1 MLHLFQ
7 TIPFTNKN
15 MASGKLSESILW
27 QNLKQQ
33 LMRKQVVLFIWIA
46 LALFTA
52 GKQIFINSY
61 NNYLIFKYTF
71 VHAINQVN
79 LYLTAPEYFDVNHY
93 GPFFSLLIAPF
104 ALMPDWLGMI
114 SWQLA
119 NTVFLFFAIS
129 KLPITENQKVIV
141 LWLST
146 HELLTSILSF
156 QFNPSIAAV
165 IILSF
170 VCIEN
175 KKDFWAAFFI
185 ILGTFVKIYGIVGL
199 AFFFFSK
206 QKIKFIGSL
215 LFWAV
220 IFFIAPM
227 IVFSPHYI
235 IQSYQDWYVALVE
248 KNQINT
254 SLSGSTDI
262 SVMGMVR
269 RLFRDPSIPNTP
281 FILVGI
287 TFFGIIYLRITE
299 YKHVVFRLLF
309 LASVLL
315 FTVLFSSGAE
325 SPTFIIAFVGV
336 SLWFVLQPQPFKTT
350 SIVLIIFALLITS
363 FSPSDLFPQFI
374 RDNYIKQYS
383 LKALPCLI
391 ILIFIWNALLRYDF
405 SKMLPP
411 KTDSE

>member
-1 MLHLFQ
+1 MPTEKVFENNLW
-7 TIPFTNKN
+7 NKI
-15 MASGKLSESILW
+15 KR
-27 QNLKQQ
+27 Q
-33 LMRKQVVLFIWIA
+33 LLNIHVVFFVWIA
-46 LALFTA
+46 LAFFTA

-61 NNYLIFKYTF
+61 NNYLIFKFTF
-71 VHAINQVN
+71 VHALNHVN
-79 LYLTAPEYFDVNHY
+79 LYLPASQYFDVNHY

-104 ALMPDWLGMI
+104 AMMPDWLGMI
-114 SWQLA
+114 TWQLA
-119 NTVFLFFAIS
+119 NTIFLFWAIT
-129 KLPITENQKVIV
+129 KLPITENQKILI

-156 QFNPSIAAV
+156 QFNPSIAAI

-185 ILGTFVKIYGIVGL
+185 ILGTFVKLYGIVGL

-215 LFWAV
+215 AFWFV

-227 IVFSPHYI
+227 IIFSPQYI
-235 IQSYQDWYVALVE
+235 LQSYQDWYVALIE
-248 KNQINT
+248 KNQTNI
-254 SLSGSTDI
+254 SLSGATDI
-262 SVMGMVR
+262 SVMGMAR
-269 RLFRDPSIPNTP
+269 RIFRDSSIPNTP
-281 FILVGI
+281 FILVAI
-287 TFFGIIYLRITE
+287 TVFGLIYLRIKQ
-299 YKHVVFRLLF
+299 YQHIVFRLLF
-309 LASVLL
+309 LASILL

-325 SPTFIIAFVGV
+325 SPTFIIAFIGV
-336 SLWFVLQPQPFKTT
+336 SLWFVLQPQPYKIT
-350 SIVLIIFALLITS
+350 SISLIVFALIITS

-383 LKALPCLI
+383 LKALPCLL
-391 ILIFIWNALLRYDF
+391 ILIFIWNALLRLDF
-405 SKMLPP
+405 SKKLPP